1 MKCPQALDELLD
13 AGAKMYLRLI
23 AYVCFGAAV
32 FTAAQ
37 RFHVNY
43 RYEDFKDYLALLSGV
58 SGGVFTIMGI
68 WIAFL
73 YPNALSRLVNPEKVL
88 TADFS
93 ESLADTK
100 RLENIV
106 AAILKSALVMTAA
119 LIITISKVFLYLS
132 PFYAEHSIFIKSLAL
147 SAIAVI
153 TILQIEAVFSVMAS
167 NVMFINDL
175 HRKRLERKADHEL

>member
-1 MKCPQALDELLD
+1 
-13 AGAKMYLRLI
+13 MYLRLI
-23 AYVCFGAAV
+23 GYLLFGAAV
-32 FTAAQ
+32 FGVVQ
-37 RFHVNY
+37 RFHVNF

-73 YPNALSRLVNPEKVL
+73 YPNALSRLVDPKKVV

-119 LIITISKVFLYLS
+119 LIIAIAKVFLYLS
-132 PFYAEHSIFIKSLAL
+132 PYYAAHIELFKSLAL
-147 SAIAVI
+147 SVLAVI
-153 TILQIEAVFSVMAS
+153 TVLQIEAVFSVMAS